1 MCFSSR
7 LEWSS
12 TSLPSSASFSIM
24 VPKTFTMTK
33 NRSARIQQYFRP
45 SSCTRILWTINVAT
59 CIVEYIHKLEWIFK
73 SMPTFQTLFYLKTW
87 VWIAII
93 MLPPNFSMENSM
105 KFADFFF
112 LPFSYFFVLITY
124 LLKYLLLK
132 VSCVV
137 TKINY
142 KITTS

>member
-132 VSCVV
+132 SQLCCHQN
-137 TKINY
+137 KL
-142 KITTS
+142 

>member
-112 LPFSYFFVLITY
+112 SHSTISLFLSHICSSIFS
-124 LLKYLLLK
+124 
-132 VSCVV
+132 
-137 TKINY
+137 
-142 KITTS
+142 

>member
-112 LPFSYFFVLITY
+112 LPFNYFFVLITY